1 MFSTWARLS
10 LITTSLIGIIVLL
23 TKVSV
28 DLLDSYVAVRTQTTT
43 MQVAENIRMVIESHV
58 RVLQALAEME
68 ATAPSAPS
76 MGGERMGVA
85 IVDSYPGFYAI
96 NWVDERGVI
105 RRVYP
110 VEKNRMALGLDL
122 SVHPDVK
129 DRLALSREKQVP
141 VIAPR
146 IRTTQG
152 IDAATLYIPVIGPR
166 GVKGWVNAVLD
177 IQGLMQEYLKSR
189 HEEGLSL
196 ILRWKSHP
204 EDVYRF
210 GPPVNDGPTYGLET
224 RILNEV
230 VRIDIQLREIAQL
243 ENRRWIGWLLLTTG
257 ILMSALFVFLLR
269 GLYLS
274 MRELRHA
281 NQRLSLK
288 NALISSLTHDLGNPL
303 TTLLISVER
312 LDVERRFDENVWGR
326 LKKATQT
333 LRSMVA
339 SVKFMH
345 AVETGN
351 ASLHLASVSLSH
363 AVSEAL
369 ELVRGSLEAK
379 GIQVVNEIEGLDLKV
394 RADESTLVNNVL
406 PNLLSNA
413 IKFSVPGGKIYFRG
427 RQTANETLLVIQDDG
442 VGIPKEILK
451 DFFDGGT
458 ILSRVGTSGEMGSGL
473 GMLQVKT
480 FMDLYHARIRM
491 KSKTAEESGE
501 TGTRVTLIFQA
512 VKESTEPKEKL

>member
-1 MFSTWARLS
+1 
-10 LITTSLIGIIVLL
+10 
-23 TKVSV
+23 
-28 DLLDSYVAVRTQTTT
+28 
-43 MQVAENIRMVIESHV
+43 
-58 RVLQALAEME
+58 
-68 ATAPSAPS
+68 
-76 MGGERMGVA
+76 
-85 IVDSYPGFYAI
+85 
-96 NWVDERGVI
+96 
-105 RRVYP
+105 
-110 VEKNRMALGLDL
+110 
-122 SVHPDVK
+122 
-129 DRLALSREKQVP
+129 
-141 VIAPR
+141 
-146 IRTTQG
+146 
-152 IDAATLYIPVIGPR
+152 
-166 GVKGWVNAVLD
+166 
-177 IQGLMQEYLKSR
+177 
-189 HEEGLSL
+189 
-196 ILRWKSHP
+196 
-204 EDVYRF
+204 
-210 GPPVNDGPTYGLET
+210 
-224 RILNEV
+224 
-230 VRIDIQLREIAQL
+230 
-243 ENRRWIGWLLLTTG
+243 
-257 ILMSALFVFLLR
+257 
-269 GLYLS
+269 YLS

-512 VKESTEPKEKL
+512 VKESTEPKERL